1 MTQTFKTTKI
11 LPGLYRVSVKG
22 TSRTVTLDHVTKAEG
37 LDFDGWMVRADWNQS
52 LCGEVCRTKAEAI
65 EEARHLFDA

>member
-22 TSRTVTLDHVTKAEG
+22 SDRTVTIDHVTKAEC
-37 LDFDGWMVRADWNQS
+37 LDFDGWMVRADWKQN
-52 LCGEVCRTKAEAI
+52 LCGNACRTKAEAI